1 MPRRYVV
8 VRRSAPCVKCPPRP
22 AGIPV
27 SAGLIQQDG
36 DPPDCDAFS
45 LLKEMS
51 HPNLVTCC
59 SLAFATSHERPRAP
73 LLLRAVR
80 TDATRAYA
88 KEYVRRLPSGTSIVE
103 RGGWDAVE
111 RAAIS
116 ELAAKNF
123 EVLQDRLPTSN
134 LNVPASGGW
143 SAVMALAADPK
154 GALLNLA
161 KQELAGGESNPSSGG
176 LSLVH
181 LDAIA
186 ALLQAQGKGFD
197 SDLVN
202 GEWRFLLQRQAN
214 KSPGLQKFVGKR
226 EKAGNTQSN
235 FDVKKLQF
243 YTIVSLLKGWL
254 KVVATV
260 QYKPLAENFDVLK
273 KKTIVLRRIA
283 CDIIGGYV
291 KLWKLPGLPLPLRVK
306 GGYLDFVYLDGDLRV
321 TRGNRGGLFVHV
333 RPATLQRLLA

>member
-1 MPRRYVV
+1 M
-8 VRRSAPCVKCPPRP
+8 C
-22 AGIPV
+22 
-27 SAGLIQQDG
+27 
-36 DPPDCDAFS
+36 
-45 LLKEMS
+45 
-51 HPNLVTCC
+51 
-59 SLAFATSHERPRAP
+59 
-73 LLLRAVR
+73 AVR

-123 EVLQDRLPTSN
+123 AILKDRLPTSN

-143 SAVMALAADPK
+143 SAVKALAADPK
-154 GALLNLA
+154 GAMLSLA
-161 KQELAGGESNPSSGG
+161 KQQLAGGESNPNSGG
-176 LSLVH
+176 VSLIH

-235 FDVKKLQF
+235 FDVKRLQF
-243 YTIVSLLKGWL
+243 STIVSLLKGWL